1 MIYRNNKKAIPKIG
15 DLIMINGK
23 GKNYYGYVEKIY
35 PPSQQQGKGVPIT
48 DDLIIVRYP
57 NGKNVH
63 VYGENGMAVDLLAR
77 SGRV

>member
-57 NGKNVH
+57 NGQNVH
-63 VYGENGMAVDLLAR
+63 VHGENGMAVDLLAR